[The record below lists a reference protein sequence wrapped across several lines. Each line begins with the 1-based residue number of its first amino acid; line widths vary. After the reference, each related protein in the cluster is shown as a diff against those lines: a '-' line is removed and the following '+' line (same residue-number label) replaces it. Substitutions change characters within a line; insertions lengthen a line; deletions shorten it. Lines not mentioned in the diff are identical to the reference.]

1 MWGGGI
7 PRENHRASV
16 RLNTSSTTRRAVWDS
31 IVVSDRPLIGFR
43 ETIDWFQWD
52 HWLVSVR
59 PLIGFRETI
68 DWLVSERP
76 LIGFRDH
83 WLVSV
88 RPLIG
93 FRETIGWFQ
102 RDHWL
107 VSDRPLISFR
117 EIIDWFQTDHW
128 LVSDRPLIAFTI
140 IVDNHA
146 ILQNYGWIESTW
158 TLIWHSQ
165 KSMLRW
171 WKVMCILLC
180 NYVVQLIF
188 IDQNIKLEIN
198 FVNYW
203 ISKCFVKR
211 VIIRTTNLSP
221 KKKCYSSSLT

>member
-16 RLNTSSTTRRAVWDS
+16 RLSTSSTTRRAVWDS

-43 ETIDWFQWD
+43 E
-52 HWLVSVR
+52 
-59 PLIGFRETI
+59 
-68 DWLVSERP
+68 
-76 LIGFRDH
+76 
-83 WLVSV
+83 
-88 RPLIG
+88 
-93 FRETIGWFQ
+93 
-102 RDHWL
+102 
-107 VSDRPLISFR
+107 
-117 EIIDWFQTDHW
+117 IIDWFQTDHW
-128 LVSDRPLIAFTI
+128 LVSERPLIGFRQTI
-140 IVDNHA
+140 DWFQRSLIGFRVHWLVSERPLVGFRETIDWFQTDLWLVSERSL
-146 ILQNYGWIESTW
+146 IGFRQTIDWFQTDLQNYGWIESTW

-171 WKVMCILLC
+171 WKLMCILLC

-198 FVNYW
+198 FVNNW
-203 ISKCFVKR
+203 ISKCFVKG